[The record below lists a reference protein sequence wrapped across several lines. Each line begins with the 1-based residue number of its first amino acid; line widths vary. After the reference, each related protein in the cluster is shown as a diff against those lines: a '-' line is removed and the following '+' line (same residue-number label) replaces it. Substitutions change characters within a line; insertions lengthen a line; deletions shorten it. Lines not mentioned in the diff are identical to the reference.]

1 MVLIFRPKPELP
13 VSRLPRA
20 SSQFDLEGSV
30 PADGFGW
37 SHRIAAWVLTV
48 PLTLVCLAIMPPRSV
63 SAQSL
68 ADEIDGDAIVEL
80 NLSGTV
86 KVTTLLDLMSQELG
100 VRFLHG
106 TDIARRDVT
115 VYTPAK
121 LPKKVLPTLLGSLLR
136 EANLAIVDSEVPG
149 WKRVVDIADIVSEAP
164 AGNAA
169 EVSRRNGPAAAV
181 TQVLPVKFI
190 DLTMASSSLKAFL
203 SRTGSNIVPLPEQR
217 LMIVTGYA
225 ADVRMIAELLVTI
238 DRPDE
243 KGVIEFYEVR
253 RRPPAMLIEQFE
265 GLRSVDDNRNTANAS
280 EPKLL
285 VDKSGRRIVVA
296 GRKEL
301 VDAALSLLQRLDSG
315 TDFQTKVYRLENI
328 SAQRLDRLIQGF
340 VDRETTTD
348 RNGTRSLETTIDE
361 EGNLLVVRAGA
372 TIHQQIET
380 LIKEL
385 DRPIDAE
392 ESPIRFYKLK
402 NATAIEVLYSLLAL
416 QQAAGSGVQTAGGFG
431 AGAFGTLGGNAMM
444 GGGVV
449 PARMVG
455 GANGSIPGTIPNN
468 AAGGMPGAMA
478 TVQPNGGMGGGQFG
492 VVGQNLSGNLSST
505 RTANQNAAL
514 AMMGGGI
521 GLAGGMGSS
530 MGGGMGTGSV
540 ATLPGGAR
548 VSADVATNSLIVFAP
563 SNVQTLYEK
572 LIRSL
577 DQRRP
582 QVLIEADIIAID
594 TSDNFSLGVE
604 ISAGD
609 RTGSKRLFEFTSFGL
624 SEVDPLTGQLTV
636 NPSLGFNGVLV
647 DPDVADVI
655 VQAVSRHTRGRV
667 LSSPRVLVND
677 NQTGVINS
685 ISSIPFQA
693 FSQGETTTLTGLGGN
708 QEAGTTIQVTPHINE
723 DNHLQLEFDVEFST
737 FVGSGDNNLPPPR
750 QIDRVGSVVTI
761 PDSKT
766 VIVGGLK
773 RTSES
778 DTQTGVPWLEKVPI
792 IRELSSLRTEEQSTT
807 SFFLFIRPRILRD
820 SQFRDLKFLSDLQ
833 SHDAQ
838 LSADY
843 PTSGPMLIH
852 CPPEN
857 LPAGQPGP
865 SADRAWG
872 SSNFTE
878 PSVPMP
884 MESTTVIEA
893 QSVYDKALLAEPGFE
908 TDDGLESRP
917 QLVYP
922 EP

>member
-1 MVLIFRPKPELP
+1 M
-13 VSRLPRA
+13 
-20 SSQFDLEGSV
+20 
-30 PADGFGW
+30 
-37 SHRIAAWVLTV
+37 
-48 PLTLVCLAIMPPRSV
+48 

-86 KVTTLLDLMSQELG
+86 KVTTLLDLMSQELD

-136 EANLAIVDSEVPG
+136 EANLAIVDSDVPG
-149 WKRVVDIADIVSEAP
+149 WKRVVDIADIVSQAP

-181 TQVLPVKFI
+181 TQVLPVRFI
-190 DLTMASSSLKAFL
+190 DITVASTSLKAFL
-203 SRTGSNIVPLPEQR
+203 TRTGSNILALPEQR

-225 ADVRMIAELLVTI
+225 ADVKMIAELLEMI
-238 DRPDE
+238 DRADE
-243 KGVIEFYEVR
+243 QGVIEFYQTR

-265 GLRSVDDNRNTANAS
+265 SIRSVDAGRNQTAS
-280 EPKLL
+280 GKPKLL
-285 VDKSGRRIVVA
+285 IDKTGQRIVVA
-296 GRKEL
+296 GPKEL
-301 VDAALSLLQRLDSG
+301 VSSAIKLLERLDSG
-315 TDFQTKVYRLENI
+315 TEFLTRVYRLENI
-328 SAQRLDRLIQGF
+328 SAARLDRLVQGF
-340 VDRETTTD
+340 VDRETTTAKRD
-348 RNGTRSLETTIDE
+348 SSSIETTVDE
-361 EGNLLVVRAGA
+361 EGNLLVVQAGA
-372 TIHQQIET
+372 VVHQQIET
-380 LIKEL
+380 LLKEL
-385 DRPIDAE
+385 DKPIDAQ

-416 QQAAGSGVQTAGGFG
+416 QQAAGIGQSPGVQNAGGFG
-431 AGAFGTLGGNAMM
+431 GAFGAFGTMNQAVMPTAGVAGMSGN
-444 GGGVV
+444 
-449 PARMVG
+449 PAANTNLYPGSGSANQQVN
-455 GANGSIPGTIPNN
+455 GAL
-468 AAGGMPGAMA
+468 
-478 TVQPNGGMGGGQFG
+478 GGGQFG
-492 VVGQNLSGNLSST
+492 VVGQNLSGNLAPN
-505 RTANQNAAL
+505 RGINQNAAL
-514 AMMGGGI
+514 ATMGGMASGF
-521 GLAGGMGSS
+521 GGS
-530 MGGGMGTGSV
+530 TAGSV
-540 ATLPGGAR
+540 AMLPGGAR

-563 SNVQTLYEK
+563 ANVQALYEK

-604 ISAGD
+604 ISSGD
-609 RTGSKRLFEFTSFGL
+609 RSGAKRLFEFTSFGL
-624 SEVDPLTGQLTV
+624 SEVDPTTGQLTV

-655 VQAVSRHTRGRV
+655 VQAVSRHTRGKV

-723 DNHLQLEFDVEFST
+723 DDHLQLEFDVEFST
-737 FVGSGDNNLPPPR
+737 FIGSGSNNLPPPR

-761 PDSKT
+761 PNSKT

-773 RTSES
+773 RTSQA

-792 IRELSSLRTEEQSTT
+792 VRELTSLRTEEQSTT

-820 SQFRDLKFLSDLQ
+820 SQFRDLKFISDLQ
-833 SHDAQ
+833 TQDAQ
-838 LSADY
+838 LPADFPSSA
-843 PTSGPMLIH
+843 PMLVTGETSTQA
-852 CPPEN
+852 CQ
-857 LPAGQPGP
+857 LPNGAASGLRPTY
-865 SADRAWG
+865 RR
-872 SSNFTE
+872 E
-878 PSVPMP
+878 
-884 MESTTVIEA
+884 
-893 QSVYDKALLAEPGFE
+893 SVYD
-908 TDDGLESRP
+908 ESVVIDAPLQSAP
-917 QLVYP
+917 QLIYP
-922 EP
+922 DSDPLPILQ